1 MKGVTDIIDV
11 VARVLISAIFLKA
24 AYAKIT
30 GFSGTADYMKSNM
43 PFDNDIV
50 VSLLLVGAIILLT
63 VGGISVLIGYKVQAG
78 ALLLI
83 IFLVPTTYFFHN
95 FIYDPSQTNAFM
107 KQHGPYRCSPVRD
120 GAWNEVHIAPIQD
133 EKIQEIG
140 FTDVT
145 YLYECK
151 VRRI

>member
-95 FIYDPSQTNAFM
+95 FINDPSQTNAFM
-107 KQHGPYRCSPVRD
+107 KNMALIGALLFVMAHGTKS
-120 GAWNEVHIAPIQD
+120 ISLQF
-133 EKIQEIG
+133 KM
-140 FTDVT
+140 
-145 YLYECK
+145 K
-151 VRRI
+151 KSKK